1 MKNWHLKEFASL
13 TGWSEEINLI
23 NKIDFK
29 EFF

>member
-1 MKNWHLKEFASL
+1 MKNGHLKEFASL
-13 TGWSEEINLI
+13 TGWGEEGNFI